1 MKVEKRLEAEKAVRQ
16 AKNLKCVNECDTLI
30 KTKHMVK
37 RVEKDNNEFRYKVL
51 HSGLYDAPENELK
64 PMKDVP
70 YDGVIEKLA
79 EKVDFPRAP
88 EPGAHKATTVKNA
101 ESGNVQWGLPLNSD
115 KEQKRR
121 SAAVEVD
128 MKETLE
134 LM

>member
-1 MKVEKRLEAEKAVRQ
+1 M
-16 AKNLKCVNECDTLI
+16 
-30 KTKHMVK
+30 
-37 RVEKDNNEFRYKVL
+37 
-51 HSGLYDAPENELK
+51 HSGLYDAPDNQLK

-88 EPGAHKATTVKNA
+88 DPGDHKAATAKNV

-121 SAAVEVD
+121 AAAVDVD

-134 LM
+134 LMKEIEDLKTKKEQSKKSQDSQSPEKVTAEQDNQENAIQDNEKGTLNIDE

>member
-1 MKVEKRLEAEKAVRQ
+1 
-16 AKNLKCVNECDTLI
+16 
-30 KTKHMVK
+30 MVK

-51 HSGLYDAPENELK
+51 HSGLYSNPENELK

-70 YDGVIEKLA
+70 YEGVMEKLA
-79 EKVDFPRAP
+79 DKVDFPRAP
-88 EPGAHKATTVKNA
+88 EPGDHKAPTVKNV

-121 SAAVEVD
+121 KAAVDVD

-134 LM
+134 LMKEIEDLKSKNGKSKKSEDL